1 MANKAL
7 AVFENELSRLNEKL
21 APLEWASPRNNLG
34 YGLIVLGQKESD
46 VTLLKKS
53 ITEMEDALEASDP
66 KEALDD
72 WIALQ
77 LTYAAALHALG
88 QRNTGD
94 TVSLLNKS
102 MEAYKKIL
110 PVLKRQ
116 EAPLEWALMMH
127 NIAMVFQDLGEYSE
141 GSRTLERS
149 ITAYNNALTQRSAT
163 VVPLQWA
170 LSQNNAAVSLQ
181 LLGEIQQDADILND
195 AVVSYGHACHK
206 VTQSKHPVAW
216 VITTGNLGSVRSILA
231 EKTNDAEMARQAVN
245 NLNEIVDFLGE
256 ATNSKYLELAE
267 RYRDKAQAILE
278 KINA

>member
-7 AVFENELSRLNEKL
+7 EAFEKELSGLNEKL

-34 YGLIVLGQKESD
+34 YALVALGQNKSGIEH
-46 VTLLKKS
+46 LKKS
-53 ITEMEDALEASDP
+53 ITEMGDVLEASDP
-66 KEALDD
+66 KDALDD
-72 WIALQ
+72 WVSLQ

-88 QRNTGD
+88 QRNTGE

-116 EAPLEWALMMH
+116 ESPLEWALMMH
-127 NIAMVFQDLGEYSE
+127 NIAMVFQDLGEHSE

-149 ITAYNNALTQRSAT
+149 ITAYNNALTQRSAN

-181 LLGEIQQDADILND
+181 VLGEIQQDSEILKD
-195 AVVSYGHACHK
+195 AVVSYGNACHK
-206 VTQSKHPVAW
+206 LTQSKHAVAW
-216 VITTGNLGSVRSILA
+216 VITTGNLGSVRTLLA

-245 NLNEIVDFLGE
+245 NLNEIVDFLSGV
-256 ATNSKYLELAE
+256 ANTKYLVLAE
-267 RYRDKAQAILE
+267 RFRDKAKAVLE
-278 KINA
+278 KINT

>member
-7 AVFENELSRLNEKL
+7 EVFEKELSELNEKL

-34 YGLIVLGQKESD
+34 YALIAVGQTEAGIAR
-46 VTLLKKS
+46 LKKS
-53 ITEMEDALEASDP
+53 IIEMEDALEVANP
-66 KEALDD
+66 KDALDD

-127 NIAMVFQDLGEYSE
+127 NIAMVFQDLGEHSE
-141 GSRTLERS
+141 GSRILERS
-149 ITAYNNALTQRSAT
+149 ITAYNNALTQRSAN

-181 LLGEIQQDADILND
+181 LLGEIQQNSEVLKD
-195 AVVSYGHACHK
+195 AVISYGNAQHK
-206 VTQSKHPVAW
+206 LTQSKHAVAW
-216 VITTGNLGSVRSILA
+216 VITTGNLGSVRTILA
-231 EKTNDAEMARQAVN
+231 EKTNDAEMARQAIN
-245 NLNEIVDFLGE
+245 NLNEIVDFLND
-256 ATNSKYLELAE
+256 ATNTKYLELAK
-267 RYRDKAQAILE
+267 RYRDKAQAVLE